1 MTKLMA
7 VAMVL
12 ACSTAWGQADPAL
25 AGATGI
31 TGAVGSTL
39 QNMAQTTAVT
49 NRTMAATQWD
59 AASAIIGQ
67 WNPNVGDYQA
77 MADIV
82 LEAQNPDPMQAMMV
96 WMLLDS
102 IQRDVAEM
110 WGLTGEALVLR
121 EQAHVEYLVGD
132 SYFFDGLWSSS
143 DVWFMRSMGNSST
156 ASMKMMRSME
166 VRMRVLEQIAI
177 LLDLVGP

>member
-1 MTKLMA
+1 MA
-7 VAMVL
+7 VVMVL
-12 ACSTAWGQADPAL
+12 ACSTARGQADPNL
-25 AGATGI
+25 ADATGI
-31 TGAVGSTL
+31 IGAIAAAVEDYSKT
-39 QNMAQTTAVT
+39 MAVT

-102 IQRDVAEM
+102 IQRDVEEM

-166 VRMRVLEQIAI
+166 LRMRVLEQIAI